1 MQGVGERINLSVDR
15 VEKLGD
21 EKVKMIMISISI
33 CCVCVCVFSI
43 GRHHQS
49 ILHAISAL
57 SFAMILQGKAV
68 IFPY

>member
-15 VEKLGD
+15 VENLGD

-33 CCVCVCVFSI
+33 CVCVCFSI

-49 ILHAISAL
+49 VLHAISAL
-57 SFAMILQGKAV
+57 SFTMILKGKAT